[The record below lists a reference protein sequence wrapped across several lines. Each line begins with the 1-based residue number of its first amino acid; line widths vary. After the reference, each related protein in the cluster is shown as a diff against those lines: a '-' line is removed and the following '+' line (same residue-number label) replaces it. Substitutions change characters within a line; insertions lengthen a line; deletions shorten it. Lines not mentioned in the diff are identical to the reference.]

1 MGGLV
6 GLGRGLYDE
15 VILIQAF
22 VDVGDVALHE
32 GIAERV
38 VNVVNGDA
46 EAGGGVAVD
55 DDGTLQAVQLLVAV
69 YVAELGDRAHAFL
82 KNGSP
87 VREVREVIGLGSGL
101 VLSGAVTAAAAEIV
115 DGLHV

>member
-6 GLGRGLYDE
+6 GLGRGLYDD
-15 VILIQAF
+15 VIVIQAV
-22 VDVGDVALHE
+22 VDVGDLALPE

-38 VNVVNGDA
+38 VNVLNGDA

-69 YVAELGDRAHAFL
+69 YVAERGDRAHAVL

-87 VREVREVIGLGSGL
+87 VGEVREVIGLEDVFGL
-101 VLSGAVTAAAAEIV
+101 SAPATA
-115 DGLHV
+115 